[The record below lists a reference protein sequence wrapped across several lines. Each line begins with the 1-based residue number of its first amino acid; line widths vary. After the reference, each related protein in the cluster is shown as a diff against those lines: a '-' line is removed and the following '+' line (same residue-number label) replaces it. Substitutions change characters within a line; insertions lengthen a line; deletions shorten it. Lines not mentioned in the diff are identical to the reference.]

1 MEDKNHKNLSHEII
15 LVDRESLQITGV
27 KDVDSFDSEEFLL
40 DTEYGYLSINGKN
53 LHIKVLNLDQGT
65 VIIEGVVDNVRY
77 INDGSSEK
85 TKGFFGKLFKW
96 L

>member
-1 MEDKNHKNLSHEII
+1 MEDRNHKSLTHEII
-15 LVDRESLQITGV
+15 LVDRENLQLTGV

-40 DTEYGYLSINGKN
+40 DTEYGYLSITGKN

-65 VIIEGVVDNVRY
+65 VIIEGIVDNVRY

-85 TKGFFGKLFKW
+85 TKGFFGKLFK
-96 L
+96 